1 MQANGNS
8 SYAQMRAG
16 SLSGPTFEDQK
27 MNAGSVNTDT
37 PASLSA
43 VNRSSTSFTFRS
55 KNLSDKPQALSRA
68 TGGTFLDQSN
78 APGMAQ

>member
-1 MQANGNS
+1 MNGNQ
-8 SYAQMRAG
+8 SYAQARAG
-16 SLSGPTFEDQK
+16 ALGGDDFSRFKQ
-27 MNAGSVNTDT
+27 NAGSTNSDT

-55 KNLSDKPQALSRA
+55 KNLSEKPTAYSSA
-68 TGGTFLDQSN
+68 TSGTFLDQKG